1 MKSTALIRVSVFLSL
16 PALIFSI
23 TSVIITGGYLQ
34 EIKALKTANDA
45 SVVANAANVALLQEM
60 FTAQNRA
67 VRQAI
72 YEQSR
77 DLAKQI
83 DEQAQSRKPAKK
95 IRTSER

>member
-34 EIKALKTANDA
+34 EIKALKAANDA

-72 YEQSR
+72 YEQNR

>member
-1 MKSTALIRVSVFLSL
+1 
-16 PALIFSI
+16 
-23 TSVIITGGYLQ
+23 
-34 EIKALKTANDA
+34 
-45 SVVANAANVALLQEM
+45 M

-72 YEQSR
+72 YEQNR